1 MPKRRADATEDDPV
15 TPETGG
21 AGDEIRSDATAG
33 EPDPL
38 PAAGAES
45 EPAVQPEPPV
55 GTVETVTVDEA
66 AAEPAPE
73 AAPRPEPTAEPAHAE
88 VREDLSEEHHE
99 EEGMSLAARLLT
111 VLLLLI
117 AGAALGI
124 WGAPRLAPL
133 LPSGLAPVADWL
145 TPGRSDA
152 EAEIAALRERVEGQ
166 IGGVETRLA
175 ELKPA
180 DDIDARIAS
189 AVGASDTKLSAE
201 IGALQ
206 EALKANDGADVRQRL
221 DRLDATLQGQAA
233 ELGTLKDQL
242 SGATEASGQLNDE
255 AVQKIDVYRGEVD
268 GLRAEMGTLGDKVAA
283 LATRIDEVAAEADRQ
298 IQTAQSKVGEVQA
311 QADTALSAAETDADI
326 ALIRAA
332 VASGQPFAD
341 SLDRLK
347 THEAAVPEGLAAA
360 APGGVK
366 TMAELRD
373 SYPDAA
379 HAAIRASILASA
391 GDGVMARS
399 RAYLAAQVAS
409 RSLTPQQ
416 GTGTDAVLSRM
427 EEHLRQDDLKGV
439 LDEAQDLPSEAAAA
453 MSGWLDAARLRAD
466 AVAALATLDAG
477 DKAAN

>member
-21 AGDEIRSDATAG
+21 AGDEIRSDATEGA
-33 EPDPL
+33 PDPL
-38 PAAGAES
+38 PTAGAES

-55 GTVETVTVDEA
+55 ETVETVTVDEA

-73 AAPRPEPTAEPAHAE
+73 AAPAPEPGPVPAAAEA
-88 VREDLSEEHHE
+88 REDLAEEHHE

-189 AVGASDTKLSAE
+189 AVGASDAKLSAE

-206 EALKANDGADVRQRL
+206 EALKTNDGADVRQRL
-221 DRLDATLQGQAA
+221 DRLDSTLQGQAA

-311 QADTALSAAETDADI
+311 QANTALSAAETDADI

-347 THEAAVPEGLAAA
+347 THEAVPEGLAAA
-360 APGGVK
+360 APGGVE

-416 GTGTDAVLSRM
+416 GMGTDAVLSRM

-466 AVAALATLDAG
+466 AVTALATLGAG